1 MPLNDM
7 QCAWQ
12 IWAPFADLNVGTY
25 TRDIFDA
32 YMPMVRYEAQPGLG
46 LAIRKYTLAQRGVM
60 RMKPCANRG
69 LRSAIGRRQRWTR
82 WPIAKRTG
90 LRGLRYENL
99 PDGVIWRPYRKW

>member
-46 LAIRKYTLAQRGVM
+46 LAIRKYTLAQRGVIAHETV
-60 RMKPCANRG
+60 RKPGAALSDRTKTEVDALANRQKD
-69 LRSAIGRRQRWTR
+69 R
-82 WPIAKRTG
+82 IAR
-90 LRGLRYENL
+90 LAL
-99 PDGVIWRPYRKW
+99 